1 MRRPNNSKLSTKNW
15 TIALQKIKNEL
26 NTNNHTSLFGL
37 IQGNN
42 INSLWGTFLLKSNII
57 YKQDNLYK
65 WSENIDVT
73 ASLINRYRKFQSENS
88 KKYSKNKNQ
97 EPNLFNMPQTPLPK
111 PPKVRKTRID
121 SKYLSVND
129 IVEIYGK
136 SESTIRRILDDA
148 KQNGSVKEV
157 PMKNGVKKIYISKDY
172 LDSIFKA
179 KVKVRFYDEPKSE
192 LGVIR
197 KFLKWLW

>member
-1 MRRPNNSKLSTKNW
+1 MRKPNNSKLSTKNW

-26 NTNNHTSLFGL
+26 NNNNHTTLFGL

-42 INSLWGTFLLKSNII
+42 INSLWGTFLLKNNII
-57 YKQDNLYK
+57 YRQNNLYK

-111 PPKVRKTRID
+111 PPKVIKTR
-121 SKYLSVND
+121 SPK
-129 IVEIYGK
+129 VEV
-136 SESTIRRILDDA
+136 
-148 KQNGSVKEV
+148 Q
-157 PMKNGVKKIYISKDY
+157 
-172 LDSIFKA
+172 
-179 KVKVRFYDEPKSE
+179 FYDEPKSE

-197 KFLKWLW
+197 KFFKWLW

>member
-73 ASLINRYRKFQSENS
+73 ASLINRYRKFQAENS

-111 PPKVRKTRID
+111 PPKVRKTRTP
-121 SKYLSVND
+121 KVEVQFND
-129 IVEIYGK
+129 K
-136 SESTIRRILDDA
+136 
-148 KQNGSVKEV
+148 
-157 PMKNGVKKIYISKDY
+157 
-172 LDSIFKA
+172 
-179 KVKVRFYDEPKSE
+179 PKSE

-197 KFLKWLW
+197 RFLKWLW

>member
-1 MRRPNNSKLSTKNW
+1 MRKPNNSKLSTKNW

-26 NTNNHTSLFGL
+26 NNNNHTTLFGL

-42 INSLWGTFLLKSNII
+42 INSLWGTFLLKNNII
-57 YKQDNLYK
+57 YKQNNLFK

-97 EPNLFNMPQTPLPK
+97 EPNLFNMPTSARPT
-111 PPKVRKTRID
+111 PPKGIKTRTP
-121 SKYLSVND
+121 KVEFQVNN
-129 IVEIYGK
+129 K
-136 SESTIRRILDDA
+136 
-148 KQNGSVKEV
+148 
-157 PMKNGVKKIYISKDY
+157 
-172 LDSIFKA
+172 
-179 KVKVRFYDEPKSE
+179 PKSE

-197 KFLKWLW
+197 RFLKWLW

>member
-37 IQGNN
+37 IQSNN
-42 INSLWGTFLLKSNII
+42 INSLWGTFLLKSNIV

-73 ASLINRYRKFQSENS
+73 ASLINRYRKFQAENS

-97 EPNLFNMPQTPLPK
+97 EPNLFNMPRTIQK
-111 PPKVRKTRID
+111 PPKIRKTRT
-121 SKYLSVND
+121 SK
-129 IVEIYGK
+129 VEV
-136 SESTIRRILDDA
+136 
-148 KQNGSVKEV
+148 Q
-157 PMKNGVKKIYISKDY
+157 
-172 LDSIFKA
+172 
-179 KVKVRFYDEPKSE
+179 FYDKPKSE